1 MPEIPEQIIF
11 RLDNKK
17 MVYSERFDWLKIEIT
32 MLWSEI
38 CLHLGLSFC
47 CLAWS
52 NRFQVRDQEDAEH
65 RDVRLATDRDRH
77 SLVRVLL
84 FGFCTRMV
92 SMLILPRTTRPCR
105 PQGGFG
111 LVMMMMTLKIKRIS
125 SDPNTLHMSLTDQQ

>member
-17 MVYSERFDWLKIEIT
+17 MVYSERFDWPKIEIT

-92 SMLILPRTTRPCR
+92 SMLILPRREITNLAHESWSDFLL
-105 PQGGFG
+105 FG
-111 LVMMMMTLKIKRIS
+111 MVKSFSGARS
-125 SDPNTLHMSLTDQQ
+125 RRC

>member
-17 MVYSERFDWLKIEIT
+17 MVYSERFDWPKIEIT

-52 NRFQVRDQEDAEH
+52 NRFQVRDQEDEEQREA
-65 RDVRLATDRDRH
+65 RLADKRH
-77 SLVRVLL
+77 HQAVV
-84 FGFCTRMV
+84 
-92 SMLILPRTTRPCR
+92 
-105 PQGGFG
+105 
-111 LVMMMMTLKIKRIS
+111 
-125 SDPNTLHMSLTDQQ
+125 